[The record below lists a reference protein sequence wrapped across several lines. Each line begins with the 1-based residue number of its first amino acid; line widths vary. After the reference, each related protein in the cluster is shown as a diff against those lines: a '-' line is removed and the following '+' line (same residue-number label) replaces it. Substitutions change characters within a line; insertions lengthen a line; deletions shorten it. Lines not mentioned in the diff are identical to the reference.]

1 MACQSNTPLEYR
13 TGCFKTHFFYP
24 FILPLV
30 VFFLIYI
37 SLYIGKDHYDSQFD
51 ELYKLNN
58 SEEAYL
64 NLMRKENDYHIAIIV
79 ISAIELVNI
88 IIFVLFAFMYSINA
102 SKIIE
107 KTYKYQIF
115 LLILISLV
123 RVYISLLIPSV
134 KVAMF
139 ESIYIRYIDE
149 FPLSFLFSPTG
160 LFTFMFVYI
169 TNKVFN
175 NNIGL
180 KDISVSN
187 WHVLAILLV
196 VCWRFARSIYN
207 IYESSKFIES
217 SKKSDEEFI
226 QYLKRDN
233 EKWYKVINIESKIK
247 KILSIPD
254 EVDKPI
260 TKQPTATT
268 KPTKSLKELEA
279 EIDAEINRM

>member
-30 VFFLIYI
+30 IFFLIYI

-79 ISAIELVNI
+79 ISVIELVNI

-115 LLILISLV
+115 LLILISLG
-123 RVYISLLIPSV
+123 RIYISLLIPSV

-139 ESIYIRYIDE
+139 ESIYIRYINE

-160 LFTFMFVYI
+160 LFTFMFLYI
-169 TNKVFN
+169 TNRVFN

-180 KDISVSN
+180 KDISISN
-187 WHVLAILLV
+187 WHVLAIILV
-196 VCWRFARSIYN
+196 ISWRFGRSIYN
-207 IYESSKFIES
+207 IYESSKFIEN
-217 SKKSDEEFI
+217 SKKSDEEFFE
-226 QYLKRDN
+226 YLNKNN
-233 EKWYKVINIESKIK
+233 EKWYKVINIEPKIK
-247 KILSIPD
+247 KIFSIAD
-254 EVDKPI
+254 KVDKPI
-260 TKQPTATT
+260 TTT
-268 KPTKSLKELEA
+268 KPTKSLKELET
-279 EIDAEINRM
+279 EIDYEINKLSKK

>member
-1 MACQSNTPLEYR
+1 MVCQLNTPLENR

-37 SLYIGKDHYDSQFD
+37 SLYIGKDHYDNQFD
-51 ELYKLNN
+51 ELYNKKNN
-58 SEEAYL
+58 EAYL
-64 NLMRKENDYHIAIIV
+64 NLMKKENDYHIAIIV

-149 FPLSFLFSPTG
+149 FPLAFLFSPTG

-187 WHVLAILLV
+187 WHILAILLV

-254 EVDKPI
+254 EVDKP
-260 TKQPTATT
+260 TATT
-268 KPTKSLKELEA
+268 KPTKSLEELEA